1 MAANGNPIVKKIL
14 SSTDIK
20 HRLAC
25 PTKSVDMLL
34 QILRCLPDLN
44 RPFGCY
50 DVDFKV
56 FDQEG
61 CQDWPFRFVT
71 RPNGLYFRPE
81 IKGKW
86 LDFVRARNLKIGDQV
101 EFYLSNNLGSDAAIC
116 LCVRV
121 VRA

>member
-1 MAANGNPIVKKIL
+1 MAANGNPIIKKTL
-14 SSTDIK
+14 SSTDVK
-20 HRLAC
+20 YRLAC
-25 PTKSVDMLL
+25 PTKSVDTLL
-34 QILRCLPDLN
+34 QILRGLPDLN

-61 CQDWPFRFVT
+61 CRDWAFRFIT
-71 RPNGLYFRPE
+71 RPNGPYFRPE
-81 IKGKW
+81 ISGKW

-101 EFYLSNNLGSDAAIC
+101 HFYLSNNLGSDAAIC